1 MSSPLT
7 QVDPERVGGYWLAA
21 RLGAGGQGVVYEAY
35 DASGDRFALKT
46 LHRAADPFLRERFT
60 REAEAARRVAP
71 FCTARI
77 VRAGVD
83 GEIPYLVSE
92 YVPGPALA
100 TAVRENGPSSPDAV
114 LRLATGMATALAA
127 IHQAGVV
134 HRDLKPGNVLLGPD
148 GPRIIDF
155 GIARA
160 PDMSLTA
167 TGAIMGTFGY
177 MAPEVLA
184 GQRATEASDVFA
196 WAAVVLYAATG
207 TEPFRGE
214 NIAEVA
220 HRTTTVEP
228 DLGALPPAI
237 RPLMAAAL
245 AKDPELRPTA
255 ADLLLGLV
263 GAPVKAADPR
273 AALMEAGARKA
284 AAAPEADNPKATV
297 TEGAGGEA
305 GAAGVGGEA
314 GVGGT
319 VVEAP
324 LGERAEA
331 AFAALSPAA
340 RLAAH
345 GLLLRLTVPGAAPDG
360 SQDSVRTA
368 HPDELLA
375 DRPED
380 EQQEVTAAAQR
391 LLAAGVLVS
400 EADGALRPASAA
412 LVPAWRRLHA
422 WADADRPGLAVLQR
436 IGSAARL
443 WQRHGERPEDLLRG
457 TELTRCL
464 DWLPTAPYS
473 LRPSPLEQRFLTASR
488 AAAARTT
495 RRRRQLLS
503 GLAGATALALLAG
516 GLAWAQSREAD
527 RRRAEATAR
536 TVAQAAANLPATEP
550 ETAMLLGLASWR
562 IAEVPEARAALTAAA
577 VQPVRSVVDLSDVN
591 DGEEQSSHLSR
602 DGRRLIASSSLGVR
616 IHDLTGG
623 QAAVKKP
630 VATLSPEEF
639 ELHDTRRPAFSPD
652 DRLMLLVAKD
662 KTFRVMNTEDG
673 TPAAPPV
680 RAPSGYFEGLAVS
693 NSGHTLLSDRRS
705 ITLVDREGNGL
716 AAPTGGTLTPDG
728 KYSVDCVEGEVRV
741 VGLLPGEDPVIRGTL
756 PPKAGPCRFEF
767 SPDGRYMSV
776 STGSS
781 ARLYDLVTHERAG
794 LISHRGDNIRFGS
807 QGRFFVGW
815 GDDGTTIDV
824 WAHDSE
830 IPLFTVTAPTGQGDK
845 GMYADQLALDE
856 KAERLRYFSTT
867 TGRLYEIDLTGALSG
882 RTDGRVTAA
891 VSADGRFGLVRSAPD
906 AIDQPTLQAVDLRTG
921 KRVGGLVAQRQPGD
935 PLENEEL
942 YASIDD
948 EGRVVA
954 YSYKERLSRYESDH
968 EVVVRDVRKGKDLHR
983 VPVAAN
989 HRPLHLAVS
998 PDGRHLSVVSME
1010 FGAESSGAHIHEV
1023 WDIEKRK
1030 KIRRFNDR
1038 TAEAVFSR
1046 DSERLVT
1053 ASGMEVTLA
1062 DGALRRTGLAR
1073 DPGGRPVFSP
1083 DGRSLAVLRG
1093 SGWLELWDGAVRER
1107 KAALP
1112 SELVPGATRF
1122 GQPLGDLAFS
1132 DDGGLLAVVV
1142 RGEAVQ
1148 LWDTDT
1154 RTPLG
1159 KPLPITGRRV
1169 DSLTFDGTVLRTV
1182 TGSAVH
1188 RLDLSPDRLA
1198 EQVCRRAG
1206 RDITPEEWRT
1216 YVPDAPYRNLC

>member
-7 QVDPERVGGYWLAA
+7 QDDPERIGGYWLAA

-60 REAEAARRVAP
+60 REAEAARRVTP

-83 GEIPYLVSE
+83 GEVPYLVSE
-92 YVPGPALA
+92 YVPGPTLGA
-100 TAVRENGPSSPDAV
+100 AVRENGTSSPDAV
-114 LRLATGMATALAA
+114 LRLATGVATALAA

-228 DLGALPPAI
+228 DLGALPPEI

-284 AAAPEADNPKATV
+284 AASKDDEAPAADGPEPT
-297 TEGAGGEA
+297 GADRPDGGT
-305 GAAGVGGEA
+305 GA
-314 GVGGT
+314 GGT

-375 DRPED
+375 DRPEG

-391 LLAAGVLVS
+391 FLAAGVLVS

-412 LVPAWRRLHA
+412 LLPAWRRLHA
-422 WADADRPGLAVLQR
+422 WVDADRPGLTVLQR

-457 TELTRCL
+457 TELTRSL

-473 LRPSPLEQRFLTASR
+473 LRPAPLEQRFLTASR
-488 AAAARTT
+488 ATAARST

-503 GLAGATALALLAG
+503 GFAGATALALLAG

-536 TVAQAAANLPATEP
+536 AVAQSAANLPATEP

-562 IAEVPEARAALTAAA
+562 IAEVPEARAALAAAA
-577 VQPVRSVVDLSDVN
+577 VQPVRSVIDLSDVN

-616 IHDLTGG
+616 VHDLAGG

-630 VATLSPEEF
+630 VAALSPAEF
-639 ELHDTRRPAFSPD
+639 EVGDARRPAFSPD
-652 DRLMLLVAKD
+652 GRLMLLVAKD

-680 RAPSGYFEGLAVS
+680 RAPSGYFKGTALS
-693 NSGHTLLSDRRS
+693 NSGHMLLSDGRS
-705 ITLVDREGNGL
+705 TTLADRDGNGL
-716 AAPTGGTLTPDG
+716 AVMPDGSTLTPDG
-728 KYSVDCVEGEVRV
+728 RYSAGCEGGELRV
-741 VGLLPGEDPVIRGTL
+741 AGLLPGEDPVIREKLL
-756 PPKAGPCRFEF
+756 PNAGSCGFEF

-776 STGSS
+776 STGTS
-781 ARLYDLVTHERAG
+781 ARLYDLVTHKATGSIR
-794 LISHRGDNIRFGS
+794 HRGDNVRFGS
-807 QGRFFVGW
+807 QGRFLVGW
-815 GDDGTTIDV
+815 GNDGTTIDV
-824 WAHDSE
+824 WARGSE
-830 IPLFTVTAPTGQGDK
+830 VPLFTVTAPTGQGDK
-845 GMYADQLALDE
+845 GMHADQLALDE
-856 KAERLRYFSTT
+856 KAERLRYFSAT
-867 TGRLYEIDLTGALSG
+867 TGRLYEIDLAGALSG
-882 RTDGRVTAA
+882 RAADAGVTAA
-891 VSADGRFGLVRSAPD
+891 VSAGGRFALVRSAPSSVD
-906 AIDQPTLQAVDLRTG
+906 PPTLRAVDLRTG
-921 KRVGGLVAQRQPGD
+921 KPVGDLVAQRQVGD

-942 YASIDD
+942 FASIDD
-948 EGRVVA
+948 EGRVMA
-954 YSYKERLSRYESDH
+954 YSYRERVSRYETDDV
-968 EVVVRDVRKGKDLHR
+968 VVVRDVRKGRDLHR

-1010 FGAESSGAHIHEV
+1010 FGAESSGAHVHEV

-1030 KIRRFNDR
+1030 KIRQFNDR
-1038 TAEAVFSR
+1038 SAEAVFSH

-1053 ASGMEVTLA
+1053 ASGMEVALD

-1083 DGRSLAVLRG
+1083 DGRFLAVLRG
-1093 SGWLELWDGAVRER
+1093 SGWLELWDGAVRDR

-1132 DDGGLLAVVV
+1132 ADGGLLAVVV

-1148 LWDTDT
+1148 LWDTNT

-1159 KPLPITGRRV
+1159 EPLPITGRRV

-1182 TGSAVH
+1182 TGPEVH
-1188 RLDLSPDRLA
+1188 TLDLSPDRLA

-1216 YVPDAPYRNLC
+1216 YVPDAPYRSLC

>member
-7 QVDPERVGGYWLAA
+7 QDDPERIGEYWLAA

-35 DASGDRFALKT
+35 DASGARFALKT

-83 GEIPYLVSE
+83 GEVPYLVSE
-92 YVPGPALA
+92 YVAGPTLA
-100 TAVRENGPSSPDAV
+100 ASVRENGTSSPDAV
-114 LRLATGMATALAA
+114 LRLATGVATALAA

-228 DLGALPPAI
+228 DLGALPPEA

-284 AAAPEADNPKATV
+284 AAPGADGPMATG
-297 TEGAGGEA
+297 TDGAGSGDGA
-305 GAAGVGGEA
+305 G

-331 AFAALSPAA
+331 AYAVLSPAA
-340 RLAAH
+340 QLAAH
-345 GLLLRLTVPGAAPDG
+345 GLLLRLTVPGAAADG

-375 DRPED
+375 DRPEG

-391 LLAAGVLVS
+391 LLAAGVLAS

-412 LVPAWRRLHA
+412 LLPAWRRLHA
-422 WADADRPGLAVLQR
+422 WVDADRPGLAVLQR

-473 LRPSPLEQRFLTASR
+473 LRPNPLEQRFLTASR
-488 AAAARTT
+488 ATVARTT

-516 GLAWAQSREAD
+516 GLAWTQTREAD

-536 TVAQAAANLPATEP
+536 AVARAAENLPATEP

-562 IAEVPEARAALTAAA
+562 IAEVPEARAALAAAA
-577 VQPVRSVVDLSDVN
+577 VQPVRSVIDLSDVN

-616 IHDLTGG
+616 IHDLAGG
-623 QAAVKKP
+623 QAALKKP
-630 VATLSPEEF
+630 VAALSPEEF
-639 ELHDTRRPAFSPD
+639 ALDDTRRPAFSPD
-652 DRLMLLVAKD
+652 GRLMLLVAED
-662 KTFRVMNTEDG
+662 GTFRVMNTEDG

-680 RAPSGYFEGLAVS
+680 RAPSGYFEGEAIS
-693 NSGHTLLSDRRS
+693 NSGHMLLSDGRS
-705 ITLVDREGNGL
+705 TTLADRDGNGL
-716 AAPTGGTLTPDG
+716 AVVPRGSTLTPDG
-728 KYSVDCVEGEVRV
+728 SYSAGCEGGELRV
-741 VGLLPGEDPVIRGTL
+741 AGLLPGEAPVIREEL
-756 PPKAGPCRFEF
+756 PDKAGPCGFEF
-767 SPDGRYMSV
+767 SPDGRHMSV
-776 STGSS
+776 RIGST
-781 ARLYDLVTHERAG
+781 ANLYDLVTHKRTG
-794 LISHRGDNIRFGS
+794 SMRHRGDGLRFGS
-807 QGRFFVGW
+807 QGRFLVGW
-815 GDDGTTIDV
+815 GNDGTTIDV
-824 WAHDSE
+824 WARGSE
-830 IPLFTVTAPTGQGDK
+830 EPLFTVTAPTGQGDK
-845 GMYADQLALDE
+845 GMYAHQLALDE
-856 KAERLRYFSTT
+856 EAERLRYFSTT
-867 TGRLYEIDLTGALSG
+867 TGRLYEIDLAGALSG
-882 RTDGRVTAA
+882 RADRRVTAA
-891 VSADGRFGLVRSAPD
+891 VSAGGRFGLVRSAPSSVD
-906 AIDQPTLQAVDLRTG
+906 PPTLQAVDLRTG
-921 KRVGGLVAQRQPGD
+921 EPVGGLVAQREAGD
-935 PLENEEL
+935 PLEGEEL
-942 YASIDD
+942 FASIDD
-948 EGRVVA
+948 EGRVMA
-954 YSYKERLSRYESDH
+954 YSYRERVSRYETDD
-968 EVVVRDVRKGKDLHR
+968 EVVVRDVREGKNLHR

-998 PDGRHLSVVSME
+998 PDGRHLSLVSQE
-1010 FGAESSGAHIHEV
+1010 FGVNSADSHIHEV
-1023 WDIEKRK
+1023 WDIEKRT
-1030 KIRRFNDR
+1030 KIRQFNDR
-1038 TAEAVFSR
+1038 TAEAVFSH
-1046 DSERLVT
+1046 DGERLVT
-1053 ASGMEVTLA
+1053 AAGTEVTLA
-1062 DGALRRTGLAR
+1062 DGAARKTGLAR

-1083 DGRSLAVLRG
+1083 DGRYLAVLKE

-1107 KAALP
+1107 EAVLA

-1132 DDGGLLAVVV
+1132 ADGSLLAVAV

-1148 LWDTDT
+1148 LWETST

-1159 KPLPITGRRV
+1159 NPLPITGRRV
-1169 DSLTFDGTVLRTV
+1169 DALAFEGTRLRTV

-1206 RDITPEEWRT
+1206 RDITPQEWRT
-1216 YVPDAPYRNLC
+1216 YVPDAPYRSLC

>member
-7 QVDPERVGGYWLAA
+7 QDDPERVGGYWLAA

-83 GEIPYLVSE
+83 GEVPYLVSE

-114 LRLATGMATALAA
+114 LRLATGVATALAA

-228 DLGALPPAI
+228 DLGALPPEI

-245 AKDPELRPTA
+245 AKDPALRPTA

-284 AAAPEADNPKATV
+284 AAPQGDDAPAADGPEPTG
-297 TEGAGGEA
+297 TDRSDGET
-305 GAAGVGGEA
+305 

-391 LLAAGVLVS
+391 LLAAGVLV
-400 EADGALRPASAA
+400 ADADDGTLRPASAA
-412 LVPAWRRLHA
+412 LLPAWRRLHA
-422 WADADRPGLAVLQR
+422 WIDADRPGLAVLQR

-473 LRPSPLEQRFLTASR
+473 LRPNPLEQRFLTASR

-562 IAEVPEARAALTAAA
+562 IAEVPEARAALAAAA

-630 VATLSPEEF
+630 VATLSPDEF
-639 ELHDTRRPAFSPD
+639 ELDDTRRPAFSPD
-652 DRLMLLVAKD
+652 GRLMLLVAKD

-693 NSGHTLLSDRRS
+693 NSGHMLLSDRRS

-728 KYSVDCVEGEVRV
+728 KYSADCVEGEIRV
-741 VGLLPGEDPVIRGTL
+741 VGLLPGEDPVIRETL
-756 PPKAGPCRFEF
+756 PYKAGSCDFEF

-781 ARLYDLVTHERAG
+781 ASLYDLVTHKKTGWTR
-794 LISHRGDNIRFGS
+794 HQGDDIRFGS
-807 QGRFFVGW
+807 QGRFLVGW
-815 GDDGTTIDV
+815 GNGGTTIGV
-824 WAHDSE
+824 WAHGSQE
-830 IPLFTVTAPTGQGDK
+830 PLFTVTAPTGQGDK
-845 GMYADQLALDE
+845 GFYADQLALDE

-882 RTDGRVTAA
+882 RADDDGVTAA
-891 VSADGRFGLVRSAPD
+891 VSAGGRFALVRSAT
-906 AIDQPTLQAVDLRTG
+906 AVEQPQLQAVDLRTG
-921 KRVGGLVAQRQPGD
+921 KPVGGLVAQRQVGD

-954 YSYKERLSRYESDH
+954 YSYKERVSRYESDH

-1010 FGAESSGAHIHEV
+1010 FGVESSGAHVHEV

-1030 KIRRFNDR
+1030 KMRQFNDS
-1038 TAEAVFSR
+1038 TAEAVFSH

-1053 ASGMEVTLA
+1053 ASGMEVALA

-1073 DPGGRPVFSP
+1073 DPGGRPAFSP
-1083 DGRSLAVLRG
+1083 DGRYLAVLRG
-1093 SGWLELWDGAVRER
+1093 SGWLELWDGAARER
-1107 KAALP
+1107 KAVLP
-1112 SELVPGATRF
+1112 SELVPGAPRF

-1148 LWDTDT
+1148 LWDTNT